1 MIFLGIGSNLSS
13 SYGDRFYNIDLSIS
27 YLESYGILLV
37 KKSSYYETPSYPDI
51 SKPRFINVVI
61 SVKTNLPPVD
71 LMSVLIFIER
81 KLERER
87 KEKNDPRT
95 CDIDILDYKGQII
108 TSEYEDNEFTI
119 PHKKLSFRNF
129 VLYPLKEIS
138 PKWKH
143 PETNE
148 FIDDLIDKLST
159 EQKNSILKI

>member
-51 SKPRFINVVI
+51 SKPKFINVVI

-81 KLERER
+81 KIERER
-87 KEKNDPRT
+87 KKKMIQGLVILIFLIIKGKLLVLNMKITNLQYHIKNYLLE
-95 CDIDILDYKGQII
+95 ILFY
-108 TSEYEDNEFTI
+108 TRL
-119 PHKKLSFRNF
+119 KKYHQNGNT
-129 VLYPLKEIS
+129 
-138 PKWKH
+138 PKQM
-143 PETNE
+143 N
-148 FIDDLIDKLST
+148 L
-159 EQKNSILKI
+159 

>member
-51 SKPRFINVVI
+51 SKPKFINVVI

-81 KLERER
+81 KIERER
-87 KEKNDPRT
+87 KKKNDPRT

-108 TSEYEDNEFTI
+108 SSEYEDNEFTI
-119 PHKKLSFRNF
+119 QHKKLSFRNF
-129 VLYPLKEIS
+129 VLYDAASPTISLQVLFYKTHICTSIKKLK
-138 PKWKH
+138 
-143 PETNE
+143 
-148 FIDDLIDKLST
+148 LT
-159 EQKNSILKI
+159 ESFSSFGI

>member
-81 KLERER
+81 KIERER
-87 KEKNDPRT
+87 KKKNDPRT

-108 TSEYEDNEFTI
+108 SSEYEDNEFTI

-148 FIDDLIDKLST
+148 FIDDLIDKLSS

>member
-51 SKPRFINVVI
+51 SKPKFINVVN

-119 PHKKLSFRNF
+119 PHKKLFFRNF
-129 VLYPLKEIS
+129 ALYPLKEIS

-148 FIDDLIDKLST
+148 FIDDLIDKLSS

>member
-51 SKPRFINVVI
+51 SKPKFINVVI

-81 KLERER
+81 KIERER
-87 KEKNDPRT
+87 KKKNDPRT

-108 TSEYEDNEFTI
+108 SSEYEDNEFTI

-148 FIDDLIDKLST
+148 FIDDLIDKLSS